1 MGNSTGSY
9 TAKAHIIPLL
19 YPYTKWN
26 SNDIRKFLI
35 RGMKELPETF
45 GIRKFEFEYL
55 VGDQVEVHGARSLF
69 SDIFDSDKNGL
80 VDKFEVMCVI
90 GMTSKISSLEKVHYF
105 FDLFNFNDK
114 GYLNESELTL
124 LFMAVT
130 RGAFKID
137 KKFQPPSAKLI
148 KNLVDEALTY
158 AKTEAYG
165 IRKPELVQF
174 VVNNPSVTAYLECW
188 RGHASQVL
196 VADECRWRDMGFP
209 CNDEAV
215 CPGPK
220 WMMYGLPPD
229 TFIHWRRRDRVGT
242 ELGCEQLFA
251 HAVSYLKTI
260 DRRKVYKGLG
270 VLGTGHLK
278 QGFLADRWFL
288 SSLAA
293 MTTNPETL
301 LYNFITTGQEDRG
314 RFCVRFYEGGRW
326 RTVYV
331 DDRIPCG
338 PNYQPLFASS
348 SCSFEAW
355 PLIVEKALGKY
366 YGSYGTIGVC
376 SGRAD
381 ATMAA
386 LRLLTGGHVLR
397 YYAKDYDWKSYSDD
411 VRGENGFQF
420 ILDCIKEGSVVSL
433 GRSSATMMMNTNS
446 TLKVN
451 PASYVLPPLG
461 RLFPVAAS
469 ANLKGY
475 NYLILKDPWG
485 LIADCDKE
493 VNFESGHSNTFKIKV
508 EDIPLYYDTIIMSR
522 FPDSLRAAIANKE
535 VSLLAKIS
543 NSAAKMGPV
552 PWKTEVFSAITKG
565 KEQPAVFLLKLKK
578 SLTKVEESK
587 SILRDSNVLAVAEE
601 EINYKLKDRADFS
614 RDATRRPLNGNK
626 LSSEKKK
633 KEKSLPNES
642 PKISTLSNA
651 KVAKNGDLIDLCLTI
666 SRFGIKFPFLLRVLF
681 FHAVSGLRI

>member
-19 YPYTKWN
+19 YPFTKWN
-26 SNDIRKFLI
+26 SNEIRQFLI
-35 RGMKELPETF
+35 RGLKELPETF

-55 VGDQVEVHGARSLF
+55 VGDQIEVDGARSLF
-69 SDIFDSDKNGL
+69 SEIFDSDKNGL

-137 KKFQPPSAKLI
+137 KKFHPPSAKLI
-148 KNLVDEALTY
+148 KNFVDEALTY
-158 AKTEAYG
+158 AKTETNG

-220 WMMYGLPPD
+220 WMVYGLPPD
-229 TFIHWRRRDRVGT
+229 SFIHWRRRDRVGT

-251 HAVSYLKTI
+251 HSVSFLKTI
-260 DRRKVYKGLG
+260 DRRKVYKGPG
-270 VLGTGHLK
+270 ILGTGYLK
-278 QGFLADRWFL
+278 QGYLADKWL
-288 SSLAA
+288 LCSLAA

-301 LYNFITTGQEDRG
+301 LYNFITTGQEERG

-338 PNYQPLFASS
+338 PNYHPLFGSS

-355 PLIVEKALGKY
+355 PLIMEKAVAKY
-366 YGSYGTIGVC
+366 FGSYGHLGVC
-376 SGRAD
+376 SNRPD
-381 ATMAA
+381 STMAA

-397 YYAKDYDWKSYSDD
+397 YYVKDFDWKSYSDD
-411 VRGENGFQF
+411 VRGQNGFQF
-420 ILDCIKEGSVVSL
+420 LIDCVKEGSVVSL
-433 GRSSATMMMNTNS
+433 GRSSATMMMNANS
-446 TLKVN
+446 ISKVN

-469 ANLKGY
+469 ANVKGY
-475 NYLILKDPWG
+475 NYLVMKDPWG
-485 LIADCDKE
+485 IIADCDKD

-508 EDIPLYYDTIIMSR
+508 EEVPLYYDTIILSR

-543 NSAAKMGPV
+543 NTAAKSGPV
-552 PWKTEVFSAITKG
+552 PWKTEVLSAMTRG
-565 KEQPAVFLLKLKK
+565 KEKPAVFLLKLKK
-578 SLTKVEESK
+578 PAIKREEANTT
-587 SILRDSNVLAVAEE
+587 IRITDSGLDLEDDVS
-601 EINYKLKDRADFS
+601 YRLKDRADFS
-614 RDATRRPLNGNK
+614 RDATRRPLNGSK
-626 LSSEKKK
+626 LSTDKKK
-633 KEKSLPNES
+633 KDKSQSNDP
-642 PKISTLSNA
+642 PKNSILSNV
-651 KVAKNGDLIDLCLTI
+651 KVKKNEDLVDLCLTI
-666 SRFGIKFPFLLRVLF
+666 SR
-681 FHAVSGLRI
+681 